1 MDSDEGPSPALVHSL
16 QLRDPYNSTIGEND
30 TSFEAFY
37 TTAYINLAIGLIGF
51 LFFSVL
57 RPLKALGF
65 RQFFAPVCYTAR
77 NRAALE
83 KEAEARRHGRP
94 YGSPG
99 ATAVAS
105 YLSDTA
111 CYPFHSG
118 LFGWVMPT
126 LRYAPTLCGRSRYA
140 VLTRDCGCVHRY
152 SDAKLIATHGLD
164 AVMYFRFLRLSM
176 FMVLALVTTTSC

>member
-1 MDSDEGPSPALVHSL
+1 MDSDEGPSPVLVHTL

-57 RPLKALGF
+57 RPIKALGF

-99 ATAVAS
+99 ATGVAS

-126 LRYAPTLCGRSRYA
+126 LRYTPTLCERSRASCRSSHSRLRFVVA
-140 VLTRDCGCVHRY
+140 VVYSGTRTR
-152 SDAKLIATHGLD
+152 S
-164 AVMYFRFLRLSM
+164 
-176 FMVLALVTTTSC
+176 

>member
-1 MDSDEGPSPALVHSL
+1 
-16 QLRDPYNSTIGEND
+16 
-30 TSFEAFY
+30 
-37 TTAYINLAIGLIGF
+37 
-51 LFFSVL
+51 
-57 RPLKALGF
+57 
-65 RQFFAPVCYTAR
+65 VCYTAR

-99 ATAVAS
+99 ATGVAS

-126 LRYAPTLCGRSRYA
+126 LRYAPTLCERSRA
-140 VLTRDCGCVHRY
+140 TRRSSHSRLPLGAQVLGREADRLPWPRRGDVLPLSAALHVHGTRVR
-152 SDAKLIATHGLD
+152 SLE
-164 AVMYFRFLRLSM
+164 
-176 FMVLALVTTTSC
+176 TTTSHWCMQERSHDRCFTANNSASSCPSSGCLSSCRSTVPVASRQRRAWAC

>member
-1 MDSDEGPSPALVHSL
+1 MDSLVVAADEGAHAH
-16 QLRDPYNSTIGEND
+16 QLRVPYNSTIGESD

-37 TTAYINLAIGLIGF
+37 TTAYINLGIGLLGF

-83 KEAEARRHGRP
+83 AEAEARRHGRP

-99 ATAVAS
+99 STSIAS

-118 LFGWVMPT
+118 LFGWIMPT
-126 LRYAPTLCGRSRYA
+126 LRYAVHSPRRHSSFPHT
-140 VLTRDCGCVHRY
+140 TRT
-152 SDAKLIATHGLD
+152 THT
-164 AVMYFRFLRLSM
+164 R
-176 FMVLALVTTTSC
+176 